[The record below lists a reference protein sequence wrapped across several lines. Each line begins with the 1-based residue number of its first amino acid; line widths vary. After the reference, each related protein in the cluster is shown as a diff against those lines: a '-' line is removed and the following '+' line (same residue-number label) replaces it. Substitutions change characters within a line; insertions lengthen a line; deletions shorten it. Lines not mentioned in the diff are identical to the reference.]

1 MRNSTLV
8 QNAGGLERG
17 RLDYKTAQY
26 LKRTLHATNHKKN
39 DIKTCGNVVTNV
51 LFSLAEGFNKK
62 GTVAKRQEGR
72 DQNHNATTQDANR
85 YSEM

>member
-1 MRNSTLV
+1 MQEGLKEAGLTTKRHSTWSALFM
-8 QNAGGLERG
+8 QQ
-17 RLDYKTAQY
+17 T
-26 LKRTLHATNHKKN
+26 TKKN

-72 DQNHNATTQDANR
+72 GQNHNATTQDANR